1 MKFHYYPETDSLYI
15 ELSEEQSKDSL
26 EIAQNIVVD
35 FNANQQ
41 PIGIDIQ
48 HASHFV
54 DLSKLETK
62 SLPIENLS
70 VAR

>member
-1 MKFHYYPETDSLYI
+1 MKFNYYRETDSLYI
-15 ELSEEQSKDSL
+15 ELSEEQAEDSL
-26 EIAQNIVVD
+26 EITQNIVVD
-35 FNANQQ
+35 FNASKQ

-70 VAR
+70 VAS